1 MLKLIFELIK
11 VKTLVCGVKTIT
23 WGCTSCKTDATP
35 TVAGQPIQ
43 VKSPSKIEF
52 KNMIFCSKLGLKSWR

>member
-1 MLKLIFELIK
+1 MTKFQ

-35 TVAGQPIQ
+35 TVAGQPVQ
-43 VKSPSKIEF
+43 VKILENLTF
-52 KNMIFCSKLGLKSWR
+52 KLYPIFPNKN